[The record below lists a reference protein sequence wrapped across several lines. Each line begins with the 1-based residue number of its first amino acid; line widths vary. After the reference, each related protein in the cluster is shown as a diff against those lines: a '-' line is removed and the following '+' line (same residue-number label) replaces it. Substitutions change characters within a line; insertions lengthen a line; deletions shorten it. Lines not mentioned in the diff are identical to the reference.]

1 MFPILDPRID
11 QYLNQLERRHDDPVL
26 LEMETLAEQNHF
38 PIVGRLSGVF
48 LEAMALTVGARTV
61 FELGSGFGYSAWWFT
76 RAVGPDGMV
85 YCTDG
90 DPANR
95 EKAED
100 FLTRA
105 GRWDRVNYRTGNA
118 QDLLVDTLGEFDIV
132 YNDVLKP
139 QYPETWLQ
147 AKDRVRPGGLYI
159 ADNVLWSGRVTPEG
173 AKHDTRPDE
182 TEAIKRHNELIYAD
196 PGFAT
201 FIHPVRDG
209 LLVARKYDDPLA

>member
-1 MFPILDPRID
+1 MFPILDPRIET
-11 QYLNQLERRHDDPVL
+11 YLRKLDEKYDDPVL
-26 LEMETLAEQNHF
+26 LEMEKLAEEKHF
-38 PIVGRLSGVF
+38 PIVGRLSAAF
-48 LEAMALTVGARTV
+48 LEVMALTVGARTV
-61 FELGSGFGYSAWWFT
+61 FELGSGYGYSAWWFT
-76 RAVGPDGMV
+76 RAVGPDGTV

-90 DPANR
+90 DLENR
-95 EKAED
+95 VMAEQ

-105 GRWDRVNYRTGNA
+105 GRWDRVNYRTGMA
-118 QDLLVDTLGEFDIV
+118 LDLLADTLGSFDIV

-173 AKHDTRPDE
+173 DDRDEGTR
-182 TEAIKRHNELIYAD
+182 AIQRHNELIYAD
-196 PGFAT
+196 PDFDT

-209 LLVARKYDDPLA
+209 LMVARKRDV